1 VADRV
6 VLHIG
11 TMKSGTT
18 YLQDVLSSG
27 VLESAGGWY
36 VGGTFGAQTSAV
48 RRLLRPPAERR
59 PEEWEAL
66 AREARERD
74 GVAVFSQEFL
84 SFARPPRAQQ
94 IVSSFGGAPVELVLA
109 VRDQHSAMPAQW
121 QSFTRNRGL
130 DDWATYQGRLEQMA
144 GAGRKGRR
152 SKAVKSFRRAQDVP
166 GILRRWGS
174 AEGLAGISVVVVP
187 PSGSEPTALWR
198 RFCEAATLDAGDPEA
213 AGRRSNESLGYASCD
228 ALVRVN
234 RGLEPL
240 DKRQYTRARKRLLEA
255 LLPLRPDEGR
265 PVLSAAGAE
274 VARELN
280 AGILEAIDHHG
291 VRLVGERSE
300 LPVDDPGTAPAE
312 VPPPDPAQVQR
323 ALVAAWEGCV
333 SGAEVPDVGPDQLA
347 ARLGRRLV
355 KRAGR

>member
-1 VADRV
+1 MADRV

-27 VLESAGGWY
+27 VLEPAGGWY

-48 RRLLRPPAERR
+48 RRLLRPTEQRR
-59 PEEWEAL
+59 PEAWQAL
-66 AREARERD
+66 AEEANARD

-94 IVSSFGGAPVELVLA
+94 IVSSFAGAPVEVVLT
-109 VRDQHSAMPAQW
+109 VRDQHSAIPAQW
-121 QSFTRNRGL
+121 QSFTRNRGT
-130 DDWATYQGRLEQMA
+130 DDWPAYLRRLGRMNE
-144 GAGRKGRR
+144 GKGRR
-152 SKAVKSFRRAQDVP
+152 SKAVRSFRRAQDVP
-166 GILRRWGS
+166 GILRRWGG
-174 AEGLAGISVVVVP
+174 AEGLTGFSVVVVP

-198 RFCEAATLDAGDPEA
+198 RFCDAARIEAGDPEA

-234 RGLEPL
+234 RALDPL
-240 DKRQYTRARKRLLEA
+240 DKRGYTKARSRLLEA
-255 LLPLRPDEGR
+255 LLPLRSDEGR
-265 PVLSAAGAE
+265 PLLDRAGAE
-274 VARELN
+274 VARGLN
-280 AGILEAIDHHG
+280 TAILEAIDHHG

-300 LPVDDPGTAPAE
+300 LAVTERGDRPDEAPA
-312 VPPPDPAQVQR
+312 PDPEQVGR
-323 ALVAAWEGCV
+323 ALAAAWERCLPHTP
-333 SGAEVPDVGPDQLA
+333 VPDATPDQVA

-355 KRAGR
+355 RKVGR

>member
-1 VADRV
+1 MADRV

-48 RRLLRPPAERR
+48 RHLLRPPAQRR
-59 PEEWEAL
+59 PEEWQAL
-66 AREARERD
+66 AAEAAGRE

-94 IVSSFGGAPVELVLA
+94 IVSSFGGVPVELVLT

-130 DDWATYQGRLEQMA
+130 DDWATYVGRLQRMA
-144 GAGRKGRR
+144 AGKARR

-166 GILRRWGS
+166 GILRRWSG
-174 AEGLAGISVVVVP
+174 ADGLAGISVVVVP

-198 RFCEAATLDAGDPEA
+198 RFCEASGLAAGDPEA

-228 ALVRVN
+228 ALVRIN

-240 DKRQYTRARKRLLEA
+240 DKRRYTRVRKKLLAA
-255 LLPLRPDEGR
+255 LLPLRPEEGR
-265 PVLSAAGAE
+265 PVLDTAGAE
-274 VARELN
+274 VARGLN

-312 VPPPDPAQVQR
+312 VPPPDPEQVRR
-323 ALVAAWEGCV
+323 ALVAAWTGCL
-333 SGAEVPDVGPDQLA
+333 GDADVPDAGPDQLA

-355 KRAGR
+355 RRTGR